1 MNAIITGA
9 GRNTGIGAQICRSF
23 AEKGINLYFTTY
35 DKYDLE
41 VCNISQRD
49 YELTIAECQK
59 AGINVFFG
67 IHDLSTTIGVK
78 SLFDDATSNLG
89 NIDILVNCL
98 CYHSLD
104 TFGQIEAETLSKN
117 LNVNAKAV
125 FLLCQEFYLR
135 FSGNEGSIVN
145 LSSTQNMEPLSH
157 EISYALSKATVPVL
171 VNTLAQEMARKNI
184 NINAVNPGA
193 TEIGD
198 KRDTNLEYYKMANP
212 FGRVGCPIDV
222 ANIVLFLVSHEGH
235 WITGQTINSEGGI
248 CRGIQITPQQRIF

>member
-23 AEKGINLYFTTY
+23 AEKGINVYFTTY

-41 VCNISQRD
+41 VCGIPARD
-49 YELTIAECQK
+49 YEITFAECQK
-59 AGINVFFG
+59 AGVNVFFG
-67 IHDLSTTIGVK
+67 IYDLTTSMGVK
-78 SLFDDATSNLG
+78 SLFDDATSKLG

-98 CYHSLD
+98 CYHTSDAL
-104 TFGQIEAETLSKN
+104 GQIEAEILSKN
-117 LNVNAKAV
+117 LDVNTKAV

-135 FSGNEGSIVN
+135 FSGNEGSIIN
-145 LSSTQNMEPLSH
+145 LSSTQNMEPLPH
-157 EISYALSKATVPVL
+157 EISYALSKAAIPVL
-171 VNTLAQEMARKNI
+171 VNTLAQEMAKKNI
-184 NINAVNPGA
+184 SINAVNPGP

-198 KRDTNLEYYKMANP
+198 KKDINLEYYKMVNP
-212 FGRVGCPIDV
+212 FGRLSSPQDT

-248 CRGIQITPQQRIF
+248 YRGIPGGSR

>member
-23 AEKGINLYFTTY
+23 AEKGINVYFTTY

-41 VCNISQRD
+41 ICGTSARD
-49 YELTIAECQK
+49 YEKTLAECQK
-59 AGINVFFG
+59 AGVNVFFG
-67 IHDLSTTIGVK
+67 IYDLTTSMGIK
-78 SLFDDATSNLG
+78 SLFDDATSKLG

-98 CYHSLD
+98 CYHTSDAL
-104 TFGQIEAETLSKN
+104 GQIEAEILSKN
-117 LNVNAKAV
+117 LDVNTKAV

-135 FSGNEGSIVN
+135 FSGNEGSIIN
-145 LSSTQNMEPLSH
+145 LSSTQNMEPLLH
-157 EISYALSKATVPVL
+157 EISYALSKAAAPVL
-171 VNTLAQEMARKNI
+171 ANTLAHEMAKKNI
-184 NINAVNPGA
+184 SINSVNPGP

-198 KRDTNLEYYKMANP
+198 KKDINLEYYKMLNP
-212 FGRVGCPIDV
+212 FGRLSSPQDT

-248 CRGIQITPQQRIF
+248 YRGLPEGSR